1 MSSIMDI
8 PLSFFN
14 DENFN
19 KDNITPF
26 LSQSLPL
33 EENDY
38 SKFDFI
44 FDNSNRIP
52 KYKFNISKIQ
62 RNRKE
67 DYIRKKAKT
76 ISHKYIISDIN
87 DKLRKAGSKLFFES
101 FPQHYMAD
109 ITQKTNSEAMQKTF
123 LELID
128 FTYNN
133 FINDKNYSKKIY
145 NQKAI
150 NATNKKYDKNKKT
163 LAYLDS
169 NPEISKKSGW
179 DRIKNTKYVDLLN
192 KYFGS
197 ETFGQ
202 YVQELSKKEDE
213 EYIKSFKYF
222 SKTYTQ
228 FFLSYRNNE
237 KNNKIQIS
245 NTNNNN
251 NIDNSSERKEPNL
264 KEETPFLI
272 SEANDLS
279 EIFNFNNSGDF
290 MDENSLFPDEIV
302 YFLMKTLILED
313 YGNKYYSK
321 DYLIIIKVDNFEN
334 YLFI

>member
-1 MSSIMDI
+1 MNSIMDI
-8 PLSFFN
+8 PHSFFN
-14 DENFN
+14 DENSIT
-19 KDNITPF
+19 DNIAPLF
-26 LSQSLPL
+26 SQSLPL

-38 SKFDFI
+38 LKFDFI
-44 FDNSNRIP
+44 FDNSNKIS
-52 KYKFNISKIQ
+52 KYKFNISKIK

-87 DKLRKAGSKLFFES
+87 NKLKKAGSKLFFES

-109 ITQKTNSEAMQKTF
+109 IRQKTNSEAMQKTF

-133 FINDKNYSKKIY
+133 FINDKKYFEKEY

-150 NATNKKYDKNKKT
+150 KATINKYNKNKKT

-169 NPEISKKSGW
+169 NPEISKKSEW
-179 DRIKNTKYVDLLN
+179 DIIKNTKYVDLLD

-197 ETFGQ
+197 PAFEQ

-213 EYIKSFKYF
+213 QYIKSFKYF

-228 FFLSYRNNE
+228 FFLNYRNNE
-237 KNNKIQIS
+237 SNNKIQIS
-245 NTNNNN
+245 NINNNN
-251 NIDNSSERKEPNL
+251 TDNSSERKELNL
-264 KEETPFLI
+264 KSETPFLI
-272 SEANDLS
+272 SEENDLS
-279 EIFNFNNSGDF
+279 EIFNFNKSEDF
-290 MDENSLFPDEIV
+290 MDENSLFPDENSL
-302 YFLMKTLILED
+302 FPDE
-313 YGNKYYSK
+313 
-321 DYLIIIKVDNFEN
+321 NFAFRR
-334 YLFI
+334 LW